1 MNLIGKNE
9 QDAYLWY
16 LVSKGVI
23 AKYGNKPPQF
33 VLDRIS
39 MEMGVITNNKF
50 TDYILMIWD
59 IMDFC
64 GSPERVFPFC
74 AMNGIEPP
82 PDGIIPIGPGRGSV
96 GGSMVCYC
104 IGIHE
109 CDPLLYGLYFERF
122 LNPER
127 IAYPD

>member
-1 MNLIGKNE
+1 MQHQELAARYLKNLVMDGAHERYGETIP
-9 QDAYLWY
+9 QD
-16 LVSKGVI
+16 VI
-23 AKYGNKPPQF
+23 
-33 VLDRIS
+33 DRVN
-39 MEMGVITNNKF
+39 MEYEVIIPNKF

-59 IMDFC
+59 IHEFCRTPDRVFDFC
-64 GSPERVFPFC
+64 KKKGLT
-74 AMNGIEPP
+74 PP

-104 IGIHE
+104 IGITQ
-109 CDPLLYGLYFERF
+109 CDPLLFNLFFERF